1 MKEEDKKRIERLS
14 KQNEEFAAAI
24 SQIQEDNQLAISN
37 MSHEIRNMI
46 TLVKSSLQII
56 ESRHPEVKDFPMW
69 DQVRGD
75 LNTTNEMLKQYS
87 AYNNILNVTKRS
99 GDIITLIENTAES
112 FRPQCEQRGIHLT
125 VFISPEV
132 KTYVMD
138 YEFDEIR
145 MKQALINLIK
155 NAMEACSRNDEITV
169 SLSLD
174 KEKLKKS
181 PSLLLQVSDNGYS
194 INKEIMKKLFEPY
207 FTTKDTGTGLGLS
220 IVKKIIYS
228 HGGDISVESDDA
240 VTKVSCYLPTK
251 QQA

>member
-1 MKEEDKKRIERLS
+1 MKEEEDERIKQLLS
-14 KQNEEFAAAI
+14 ENEEFAAAI
-24 SQIQEDNQLAISN
+24 SQIKEDNQLAISK

-56 ESRHPEVKDFPMW
+56 ETRHPEVKDFALW
-69 DQVRGD
+69 EQIGED
-75 LNTTNEMLKQYS
+75 LNTTNEMLMQYS
-87 AYNNILNVTKRS
+87 TYNNLLKVNKKS

-112 FRPQCEQRGIHLT
+112 FRPQCEQRGIGLFVSIAAEARKYASH
-125 VFISPEV
+125 
-132 KTYVMD
+132 
-138 YEFDEIR
+138 YEFDKIR

-174 KEKLKKS
+174 HEKLADS

-251 QQA
+251 QHA

>member
-46 TLVKSSLQII
+46 TLVKSYLQII

-69 DQVRGD
+69 DQVRED

-174 KEKLKKS
+174 KEKIKKS
-181 PSLLLQVSDNGYS
+181 PSLLL
-194 INKEIMKKLFEPY
+194 
-207 FTTKDTGTGLGLS
+207 
-220 IVKKIIYS
+220 
-228 HGGDISVESDDA
+228 
-240 VTKVSCYLPTK
+240 
-251 QQA
+251 